1 VISNTQ
7 VPLEPYDG
15 QRFVIHRGH
24 TDDFTRC
31 YFETP
36 VSGLDSLNPDYDP
49 SLMSQSPTSIPVSHE
64 QTPANRQAIQVCF
77 DGSCPLCRTEISIYQ
92 GLNSSTPIQWLDVST
107 EGAPLPEGLSKDILM
122 SRFHVAQ
129 ADGEVL
135 SGARAFVALWSRLPG
150 WRWLSAFAR
159 IPGALSLME
168 GAYRAFLTIRPSI
181 QSVFRSLD
189 VSHLPPTM
197 VGDMRSNQAGETGAV
212 WIYRGILAATRDAS
226 VREFASA
233 HLETEAKH
241 LLGINALLPA
251 LRRSKLLILWRI
263 AGFLTGSIPALF
275 GPKAVFATI
284 EAVETFVEYHY
295 QVQIDQLVRRG
306 GHTELLSLLIEFQS
320 DERSHRLEAI
330 ENLNASK
337 TPRLIRSWCHL
348 VSVGSKFAVK
358 IARVI

>member
-1 VISNTQ
+1 MNQ
-7 VPLEPYDG
+7 APAA
-15 QRFVIHRGH
+15 
-24 TDDFTRC
+24 
-31 YFETP
+31 
-36 VSGLDSLNPDYDP
+36 
-49 SLMSQSPTSIPVSHE
+49 IPVSDE
-64 QTPANRQAIQVCF
+64 QTLANQQAIQVCF

-92 GLNSSTPIQWLDVST
+92 GLKSSTIIEWLDVSS

-168 GAYRAFLTIRPSI
+168 GVYRGFLTIRPSI

-212 WIYRGILAATRDAS
+212 WIYRGILAVTRDAS
-226 VREFASA
+226 VREFAQA
-233 HLETEAKH
+233 HLETEREH
-241 LLGINALLPA
+241 LLAINALLPV
-251 LRRSKLLILWRI
+251 LRRSKLLIAWRI
-263 AGFLTGSIPALF
+263 AGFFTGSIPAVF
-275 GPKAVFATI
+275 GRRAVFATI
-284 EAVETFVEYHY
+284 AAVESFVEHHY
-295 QVQIDQLVRRG
+295 QLQIDQLGLRS
-306 GHTELLSLLIEFQS
+306 GHAELLSLLIEFQS
-320 DERSHRLEAI
+320 DEKSHRLEAI
-330 ENLNASK
+330 DNLHTLNQDGLRDHLSDHARQAAQA
-337 TPRLIRSWCHL
+337 PLLIRSWCRL
-348 VSVGSKFAVK
+348 VSMGSEIAVK